1 MHCLIPHCPNVA
13 FPLEGH
19 PEQQLSIMSPITSS
33 APRRLTSQDFRTLG
47 LAALG
52 GALEFYDFI
61 IFVFFATVIGKLF
74 FPPDMPDWLV
84 LIQTFGIFAA
94 GYLVRPLGGIVLAH
108 FGDLFGRKKV
118 FALSILLMALSTLG
132 MAIMPTYATI
142 GVLAPILLVLMR
154 ILQGAAIGGEVPGAW
169 TFVAEHVPFRRV
181 GFACGFLTSGLSL
194 GILLGSS
201 IAAVINTVFTPEAIA
216 DGAWRIPFFLGGIF
230 GLLSVW
236 MRRWLQETPI
246 FTEMKASRALVP
258 ELPLKTV
265 LRDHLRGV
273 IISVLLT
280 WVLSAAIVVTT
291 LMTATLLQKLY
302 GYTPQQSLLATSF
315 GTVFLIFGTSAAG
328 AIVDRIGS
336 GRFFTVGGVIFGAA
350 TWAFYSLASTSIT
363 TVFVLYAVMGLAVS
377 MVGAVPYVMVR
388 AFPARVRFSGLSFS
402 YNVSYAVFGG
412 LTPIAVTSALAINP
426 MAHAWYLLFIAALTV
441 GLGVYLSLHGDK
453 VEADAGIEE
462 LTARLARG

>member
-1 MHCLIPHCPNVA
+1 
-13 FPLEGH
+13 
-19 PEQQLSIMSPITSS
+19 MSSITSS
-33 APRRLTSQDFRTLG
+33 APSRAAPRSLTSQDFRTLG

-74 FPPDMPDWLV
+74 FPPDMPEWLV

-94 GYLVRPLGGIVLAH
+94 GYLIRPLGGIVLAH
-108 FGDLFGRKKV
+108 FGDMFGRKKV
-118 FALSILLMALSTLG
+118 FAFSILLMSLSTLG

-201 IAAVINTVFTPEAIA
+201 IATVINTVFTPEAIA

-246 FTEMKASRALVP
+246 FAEMKASRALAP

-273 IISVLLT
+273 VISMLLT
-280 WVLSAAIVVTT
+280 WILSAAIVVTT

-302 GYTPQQSLLATSF
+302 GYTAQQSLAATSF
-315 GTVFLIFGTSAAG
+315 GTLFLIFATSAAG
-328 AIVDRIGS
+328 SIVDRIGS
-336 GRFFTVGGVIFGAA
+336 GRFFTVAGILFGAA
-350 TWAFYSLASTSIT
+350 TWAFYSFAGTSIT
-363 TVFVLYAVMGLAVS
+363 TMFALYAVMGLAVG

-388 AFPARVRFSGLSFS
+388 AFPARVRFTGLSFS
-402 YNVSYAVFGG
+402 YNVSYAIFGG

-426 MAHAWYLLFIAALTV
+426 MAHAWYLLFIAALTMGV
-441 GLGVYLSLHGDK
+441 GIYLSLRGK
-453 VEADAGIEE
+453 TVEAAAGIEE
-462 LTARLARG
+462 LTDRLAKS

>member
-1 MHCLIPHCPNVA
+1 
-13 FPLEGH
+13 
-19 PEQQLSIMSPITSS
+19 MSSITSS
-33 APRRLTSQDFRTLG
+33 APAGAAPRRLTSQDFRTLG

-74 FPPDMPDWLV
+74 FPPDMPEWLV

-94 GYLVRPLGGIVLAH
+94 GYLIRPLGGIVLAH
-108 FGDLFGRKKV
+108 FGDMFGRKKV
-118 FALSILLMALSTLG
+118 FAFSILLMSLSTLG

-142 GVLAPILLVLMR
+142 GVLAPILLVAMR

-201 IAAVINTVFTPEAIA
+201 IATVINTVFTPEAIA
-216 DGAWRIPFFLGGIF
+216 DGAWRIPFFIGGIF

-246 FTEMKASRALVP
+246 FAEMKASRALAP

-273 IISVLLT
+273 IISMLLT
-280 WVLSAAIVVTT
+280 WILSAAIVVTT
-291 LMTATLLQKLY
+291 LMTSTLLQKIY
-302 GYTPQQSLLATSF
+302 GYTAQQSLAATSF
-315 GTVFLIFGTSAAG
+315 GTLFLIFATSAAG
-328 AIVDRIGS
+328 SIVDRVGS
-336 GRFFTVGGVIFGAA
+336 GRFFTVAGIVFGAA
-350 TWAFYSLASTSIT
+350 TWAFYSFAGTSIT
-363 TVFVLYAVMGLAVS
+363 LMFALYAIMGLAVGL
-377 MVGAVPYVMVR
+377 VGAIPYVMVR
-388 AFPARVRFSGLSFS
+388 AFPARVRFTGLSFS
-402 YNVSYAVFGG
+402 YNVAYAIFGG

-426 MAHAWYLLFIAALTV
+426 MAHAWYLLFIAALTTGV
-441 GLGVYLSLHGDK
+441 GIYLSLSGNK
-453 VEADAGIEE
+453 VESAAGIEE
-462 LTARLARG
+462 LTARLAKG

>member
-1 MHCLIPHCPNVA
+1 
-13 FPLEGH
+13 
-19 PEQQLSIMSPITSS
+19 MSSITSS
-33 APRRLTSQDFRTLG
+33 APAGAAPRRLTSQDFRTLG

-74 FPPDMPDWLV
+74 FPPDMPEWLV

-94 GYLVRPLGGIVLAH
+94 GYLIRPLGGIVLAH
-108 FGDLFGRKKV
+108 FGDMFGRKKV
-118 FALSILLMALSTLG
+118 FAFSILLMSLSTLG

-142 GVLAPILLVLMR
+142 GVLAPILLVAMR

-181 GFACGFLTSGLSL
+181 GLACGFLTSGLSL

-201 IAAVINTVFTPEAIA
+201 IATVINTVFTPEAIA
-216 DGAWRIPFFLGGIF
+216 DGAWRIPFFIGGIF

-246 FTEMKASRALVP
+246 FAEMKASRALAP

-273 IISVLLT
+273 IISMLLT
-280 WVLSAAIVVTT
+280 WILSAAIVVTT
-291 LMTATLLQKLY
+291 LMTSTLLQKIY
-302 GYTPQQSLLATSF
+302 GYTAQQSLAATSF
-315 GTVFLIFGTSAAG
+315 GTLFLIFATSAAG
-328 AIVDRIGS
+328 SIVDRVGS
-336 GRFFTVGGVIFGAA
+336 GRFFTVAGIVFGAA
-350 TWAFYSLASTSIT
+350 TWAFYSFAGTSIT
-363 TVFVLYAVMGLAVS
+363 LMFALYAIMGLAVGL
-377 MVGAVPYVMVR
+377 VGAIPYVMVR
-388 AFPARVRFSGLSFS
+388 AFPARVRFTGLSFS
-402 YNVSYAVFGG
+402 YNVAYAIFGG

-426 MAHAWYLLFIAALTV
+426 MAHAWYLLFIAALTTGV
-441 GLGVYLSLHGDK
+441 GIYLSLSGNK
-453 VEADAGIEE
+453 VESAAGIEE
-462 LTARLARG
+462 LTARLAKG

>member
-1 MHCLIPHCPNVA
+1 MSSS
-13 FPLEGH
+13 
-19 PEQQLSIMSPITSS
+19 LSSS
-33 APRRLTSQDFRTLG
+33 APVATPRKLTSQDFRTLG

-94 GYLVRPLGGIVLAH
+94 GYLVRPIGGVVLAH
-108 FGDLFGRKKV
+108 FGDTFGRKKV
-118 FALSILLMALSTLG
+118 FAFSILLMSLSTLG
-132 MAIMPTYATI
+132 MAVMPTYATI
-142 GVLAPILLVLMR
+142 GVFAPILLVTMR

-181 GFACGFLTSGLSL
+181 GFACGFLASGLSL

-201 IAAVINTVFTPEAIA
+201 IATVINTVFTPDAIA
-216 DGAWRIPFFLGGIF
+216 AGAWRIPFFLGGIF

-246 FTEMKASRALVP
+246 FAEMKASRALAP
-258 ELPLKTV
+258 EMPLKTV

-273 IISVLLT
+273 IISIILT
-280 WVLSAAIVVTT
+280 WILSASIVVTT
-291 LMTATLLQKLY
+291 LMTATLLQKIY
-302 GYTPQQSLLATSF
+302 GYTAQQSLAATSF
-315 GTVFLIFGTSAAG
+315 GTLFLIVSTSAAG

-336 GRFFTVGGVIFGAA
+336 GRFFTIAGIVFGAA

-363 TVFVLYAVMGLAVS
+363 TVFVLYAVMGLAVG

-388 AFPARVRFSGLSFS
+388 AFPARVRFTGLSFS
-402 YNVSYAVFGG
+402 YNVSYAIFGG
-412 LTPIAVTSALAINP
+412 MTPIAVTTALAINP
-426 MAHAWYLLFIAALTV
+426 MAHAWYLLFIAALTTGV
-441 GLGVYLSLHGDK
+441 GIYLSFYGET
-453 VEADAGIEE
+453 VESDAGIEE
-462 LTARLARG
+462 LTTRLGKS

>member
-1 MHCLIPHCPNVA
+1 
-13 FPLEGH
+13 
-19 PEQQLSIMSPITSS
+19 MSSITSS
-33 APRRLTSQDFRTLG
+33 APAGAAPRRLTSQDFRTLG

-74 FPPDMPDWLV
+74 FPPDMPEWLV

-94 GYLVRPLGGIVLAH
+94 GYLIRPLGGIVLAH
-108 FGDLFGRKKV
+108 FGDMFGRKKV
-118 FALSILLMALSTLG
+118 FAFSILLMSLSTLG

-142 GVLAPILLVLMR
+142 GVLAPILLVAMR

-201 IAAVINTVFTPEAIA
+201 IATVINTVFTPEAIA
-216 DGAWRIPFFLGGIF
+216 DGAWRIPFFIGGIF

-246 FTEMKASRALVP
+246 FAEMKASRALAP

-273 IISVLLT
+273 IISMLLT
-280 WVLSAAIVVTT
+280 WILSAAIVVTT
-291 LMTATLLQKLY
+291 LMTSTLLQKIY
-302 GYTPQQSLLATSF
+302 GYTAQQSLAATSF
-315 GTVFLIFGTSAAG
+315 GTLFLIFATSAAG
-328 AIVDRIGS
+328 SIVDRVGS
-336 GRFFTVGGVIFGAA
+336 GRFFTVAGVVFGAA
-350 TWAFYSLASTSIT
+350 TWAFYSFAGTSIT
-363 TVFVLYAVMGLAVS
+363 LMFALYAIMGLAVGL
-377 MVGAVPYVMVR
+377 VGAIPYVMVR
-388 AFPARVRFSGLSFS
+388 AFPARVRFTGLSFS
-402 YNVSYAVFGG
+402 YNVAYAIFGG

-426 MAHAWYLLFIAALTV
+426 MAHAWYLLFIAALTTGV
-441 GLGVYLSLHGDK
+441 GIYLSLRGET
-453 VEADAGIEE
+453 VESAAGIEE
-462 LTARLARG
+462 LTARLAKS

>member
-1 MHCLIPHCPNVA
+1 ML
-13 FPLEGH
+13 
-19 PEQQLSIMSPITSS
+19 PITSPAGPGA
-33 APRRLTSQDFRTLG
+33 APRSLTSQDFRTLG

-94 GYLVRPLGGIVLAH
+94 GYLIRPLGGIVLAH

-142 GVLAPILLVLMR
+142 GVLAPILLVVMR

-236 MRRWLQETPI
+236 MRRWLQETPV
-246 FTEMKASRALVP
+246 FAEMKASRALVP
-258 ELPLKTV
+258 EMPLKTV
-265 LRDHLRGV
+265 LRDHPRSV

-291 LMTATLLQKLY
+291 LMTSTLLQKIY
-302 GYTPQQSLLATSF
+302 GYSAQQSLLATSF
-315 GTVFLIFGTSAAG
+315 GTLFLIFGTSAAG
-328 AIVDRIGS
+328 AIVDRFGS
-336 GRFFTVGGVIFGAA
+336 GRFFIVGGIVFGAS
-350 TWAFYSLASTSIT
+350 TWAFYSLAGTSIT

-441 GLGVYLSLHGDK
+441 AIGVYLTLHGDL
-453 VEADAGIEE
+453 VESDAGIEE
-462 LTARLARG
+462 LTARMAKG

>member
-1 MHCLIPHCPNVA
+1 
-13 FPLEGH
+13 
-19 PEQQLSIMSPITSS
+19 MSSITSS
-33 APRRLTSQDFRTLG
+33 ASAGAAPRRLTSQDFRTLG

-74 FPPDMPDWLV
+74 FPPDMPEWLV

-94 GYLVRPLGGIVLAH
+94 GYLIRPLGGIVLAH
-108 FGDLFGRKKV
+108 FGDMFGRKKV
-118 FALSILLMALSTLG
+118 FAFSILLMSLSTLG

-142 GVLAPILLVLMR
+142 GVMAPILLVLMR

-201 IAAVINTVFTPEAIA
+201 IATVINTVFTPEAIA
-216 DGAWRIPFFLGGIF
+216 DGAWRIPFFIGGIF

-246 FTEMKASRALVP
+246 FAEMKASRALAP

-273 IISVLLT
+273 VISMLLT
-280 WVLSAAIVVTT
+280 WILSAAIVVTT
-291 LMTATLLQKLY
+291 LMTSTLLQKIY
-302 GYTPQQSLLATSF
+302 GYTAQQSLAATSF
-315 GTVFLIFGTSAAG
+315 GTLFLIFATSAAG
-328 AIVDRIGS
+328 SIVDRVGS
-336 GRFFTVGGVIFGAA
+336 GRFFTVAGVVFGAA
-350 TWAFYSLASTSIT
+350 TWAFYSFAGSSIT
-363 TVFVLYAVMGLAVS
+363 LMFALYAIMGLAVGL
-377 MVGAVPYVMVR
+377 VGAIPYVMVR
-388 AFPARVRFSGLSFS
+388 AFPARVRFTGLSFS
-402 YNVSYAVFGG
+402 YNVAYAIFGG

-426 MAHAWYLLFIAALTV
+426 MAHAWYLLFIAALTTGV
-441 GLGVYLSLHGDK
+441 GIYLSLSGNK
-453 VEADAGIEE
+453 VESAAGIEE
-462 LTARLARG
+462 LTARLAKG